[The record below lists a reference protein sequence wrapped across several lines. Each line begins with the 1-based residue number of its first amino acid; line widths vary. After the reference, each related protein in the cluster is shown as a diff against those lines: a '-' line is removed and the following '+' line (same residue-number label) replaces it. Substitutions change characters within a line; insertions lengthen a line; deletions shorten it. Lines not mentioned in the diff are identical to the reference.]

1 MTFTKKAKI
10 VVTLGPATDS
20 EESVKELIKAGANV
34 FRFNTS
40 HGEYDYHK
48 AKIRMVKKVAEEMK
62 VFVATLVDLQGPKI
76 RIGKLNKEIPLNKGD
91 EIVLEHYEGEIK
103 EGIIPVDYKG
113 IADDVKKDAV
123 ILVDDGKIQ
132 LKVKDINDN
141 KVYTEVIVPNIL
153 KPRKGINIPGSTASL
168 SAVTERDI
176 EFIKL
181 AVNEDVDFIAL
192 SFVREKNDVLLAK
205 KYIQEFNGDIPV
217 VAKMEKPQSMANL
230 SEIVSSADAVMVA
243 RGDLGIELSPV
254 EVPICQKKIIQE
266 CSKYKKP
273 VIVATQML
281 ESMIDNP
288 IPTRAESS
296 DVANAILDGADA
308 VMLSAE
314 TSVGKY
320 ATEAVK
326 MMSEIIIA
334 TEASGFYKYD
344 YEPEM
349 LPEISTLTRQ
359 AIVTGADRMIK
370 TVNAKAVLSFSHSG
384 KSTKIMSKMKPKVPI
399 ILICDTKQTARRMA
413 LSWGVFP
420 YYKNWD
426 EAITNDILL
435 KFDEFL
441 INEIKLLKG
450 DYVII
455 IGSQPN
461 LITGRTNFVR
471 VHRIGA

>member
-413 LSWGVFP
+413 LSWGVFS

-426 EAITNDILL
+426 ETITGEILL
-435 KFDEFL
+435 SFDEFL
-441 INEIKLLKG
+441 INEIGLKTD

-461 LITGRTNFVR
+461 LITSRTNFVR

>member
-1 MTFTKKAKI
+1 MQFQKRAKI

-20 EESVKELIKAGANV
+20 EEKIKELIQAGANV

-40 HGEYDYHK
+40 HGEIDYHK
-48 AKIRMVKKVAEEMK
+48 SKIRLVKKVAEEMK

-76 RIGKLNKEIPLNKGD
+76 RIGKLNREIPLDKNQ
-91 EIVLEHYEGEIK
+91 EIILEHYDGEIK
-103 EGIIPVDYKG
+103 NDIIPVDYKG
-113 IADDVKKDAV
+113 IANDVKTGEI

-132 LKVKDINDN
+132 L
-141 KVYTEVIVPNIL
+141 EVIEVNGGKVRAKVVVPNVL

-168 SAVTERDI
+168 NAVTDKDI

-181 AVNEDVDFIAL
+181 AVNEDADFLAL
-192 SFVREKNDVLLAK
+192 SFVRRKEDILMAK
-205 KYIQEFNGDIPV
+205 EYTSKFKGEIPV
-217 VAKMEKPQSMANL
+217 VAKLEKPQSMDNL
-230 SEIVSSADAVMVA
+230 DEIVKVSDAVMVA

-254 EVPICQKKIIQE
+254 EVPICQKKIIE
-266 CSKYKKP
+266 KCGKYKKP

-281 ESMIDNP
+281 ESMIENP

-314 TSVGKY
+314 TSVGQY
-320 ATEAVK
+320 AVEAVK

-334 TEASGFYKYD
+334 TESSGFYKYD
-344 YEPEM
+344 KEIEPADDV
-349 LPEISTLTRQ
+349 STMTRH
-359 AIVTGADRMIK
+359 AIVYGADKMIK
-370 TVNAKAVLSFSHSG
+370 YVGAKVIIAFSHKG
-384 KSTKIMSKMKPKVPI
+384 RSTTIMSKIKPKVPI
-399 ILICDTKQTARRMA
+399 VMICDLKQTARRMA
-413 LSWGVFP
+413 LCWGVYPF
-420 YYKNWD
+420 YKNWD
-426 EAITNDILL
+426 ETITKDILI

-441 INEIKLLKG
+441 INEIGLNAD

-455 IGSQPN
+455 TGSQPN